1 MGGPPSQAI
10 NDQSLILQQ
19 STAPLQLFRKKNVWF
34 EIHWLALN
42 ILCTIHVY
50 YRLKPKQK
58 KQRKDL
64 QWQKKCFQLSQMMLW
79 QNM

>member
-19 STAPLQLFRKKNVWF
+19 STAPLQLFRKKMCGLK
-34 EIHWLALN
+34 IHWLGPN
-42 ILCTIHVY
+42 ILCTIHLY

-64 QWQKKCFQLSQMMLW
+64 QLQKKCFQLSQMMLW